1 MARIYILLLLV
12 MIVWG
17 FNLSALVVLV
27 NAVDPVILT
36 ALRIFTAGIVV
47 LIITR
52 IMGIFRLPS
61 KDEWKTIGVITIFNV
76 ALHHSLLAIGLT
88 KTSGANASVIIGS
101 LPILTVVLTAIFL
114 KQRLSRAR
122 LLGFILGFVGI
133 ILTSVAGADGFG
145 SLSSGDLIVF
155 LSIFSQAF
163 SFILISKL
171 NPTFDSRLL
180 TGYMLLVGSGFI
192 FIIALVMNQNI
203 SQLSAL
209 FSLKMGSIF
218 LFSAIGA
225 TALGH
230 MVYNYAVRNIGPAE
244 IAIFAN
250 LSTVFALIGS
260 ALLLKEA
267 ILYNHYIGL
276 VFIIIGVFFGTGA
289 YEYLVR
295 KRHKN
300 QM

>member
-1 MARIYILLLLV
+1 MV
-12 MIVWG
+12 TWG
-17 FNLSALVVLV
+17 FNLSALFVLV
-27 NAVDPVILT
+27 REIEPMTLT
-36 ALRIFTAGIVV
+36 SLRIFTAGVVV
-47 LIITR
+47 LILTR
-52 IMGIFRLPS
+52 VMGIFRLPTRA
-61 KDEWKTIGVITIFNV
+61 EWRTIGIISLFNV

-101 LPILTVVLTAIFL
+101 LPLLTVILTAIIL
-114 KQRLSRAR
+114 KQMLSRAR
-122 LLGFILGFVGI
+122 ILGFIIGFIGI
-133 ILTSVAGADGFG
+133 VLTSIAGADGFG
-145 SLSSGDLIVF
+145 SFSAGDVIVF

-180 TGYMLLVGSGFI
+180 TGYMLIFGSLFI
-192 FIIALVMNQNI
+192 FVVALFVEQDLK
-203 SQLSAL
+203 QLSAL
-209 FSLKMGSIF
+209 FSWKLSLVF

-260 ALLLKEA
+260 ALFLKEA
-267 ILYNHYIGL
+267 ILFNHYIGL
-276 VFIIIGVFFGTGA
+276 VFIIVGVFFGTGA
-289 YEYLVR
+289 FEYVVR
-295 KRHKN
+295 KRRASQRDSKFN
-300 QM
+300 